1 VGTWYQ
7 GREALTRHSKAR
19 DPDIRRIAREAEARL
34 VNDPQSRY
42 QQWPSEPPAAPT
54 ELNNGQPDP
63 PTGQDDLPQTPL
75 TDQLEDLVPPTPT
88 PEPELSTQRQVS
100 FTQQNGRPPIGPAPD
115 AQYTSP
121 YGQPPPPP
129 PPPTSSSHQVPMGQ
143 AAWVQPA
150 ENNGPNMHGAV
161 TSQQAHPQ
169 EGPPLQPAAPQNVIL
184 SRTRETKILL
194 SIDGDGIRG
203 LSALLLIESL
213 VNAICVKIGQRLDPH
228 QIFDLTGGSSLG
240 GVIAILL
247 CRLQMQAHRA
257 REAYKK
263 ISRQVYH
270 NKKEFYI
277 SLDPHAP
284 LPNGDGSALEG
295 EIRQVIQQ
303 ELGTQD
309 ERLFDGREDSGDV

>member
-1 VGTWYQ
+1 M
-7 GREALTRHSKAR
+7 A
-19 DPDIRRIAREAEARL
+19 
-34 VNDPQSRY
+34 
-42 QQWPSEPPAAPT
+42 
-54 ELNNGQPDP
+54 
-63 PTGQDDLPQTPL
+63 
-75 TDQLEDLVPPTPT
+75 
-88 PEPELSTQRQVS
+88 
-100 FTQQNGRPPIGPAPD
+100 PAPD
-115 AQYTSP
+115 AHYASP
-121 YGQPPPPP
+121 YGQPPPPMSFP
-129 PPPTSSSHQVPMGQ
+129 QPLPVGQGQ
-143 AAWVQPA
+143 AAWAQPA
-150 ENNGPNMHGAV
+150 ENNGPNMHGAMAP
-161 TSQQAHPQ
+161 QQAHPQ
-169 EGPPLQPAAPQNVIL
+169 EAPPIQPAAPQNVVL

-194 SIDGDGIRG
+194 SIDGDGVRG

-270 NKKEFYI
+270 NKREFYI

-284 LPNGDGSALEG
+284 LPNGDGSALEN

-303 ELGTQD
+303 ELGTTD
-309 ERLFDGREDSGDV
+309 ERLFDSREDSGDV

>member
-1 VGTWYQ
+1 LEIYYEE
-7 GREALTRHSKAR
+7 RELLTGGSKAR

-34 VNDPQSRY
+34 IHDPQSGYR
-42 QQWPSEPPAAPT
+42 QWPSEPPPAAPAALT
-54 ELNNGQPDP
+54 NGQPP
-63 PTGQDDLPQTPL
+63 TSTGQDNTPQTPIVDL
-75 TDQLEDLVPPTPT
+75 LEDSVPLSPS
-88 PEPELSTQRQVS
+88 PEAKPFAQSPAPSTMQH
-100 FTQQNGRPPIGPAPD
+100 TRPPMASAPD
-115 AQYTSP
+115 PHYASP
-121 YGQPPPPP
+121 YGQPPP
-129 PPPTSSSHQVPMGQ
+129 SSFSHQTPVGPTAPVQ
-143 AAWVQPA
+143 ASGADNSNIQ
-150 ENNGPNMHGAV
+150 GPVAP
-161 TSQQAHPQ
+161 QQAYPPQ
-169 EGPPLQPAAPQNVIL
+169 GPPLQPAATVPVVL
-184 SRTRETKILL
+184 SRTRDIKILL
-194 SIDGDGIRG
+194 SIDGDGVRG

-263 ISRQVYH
+263 ISRQVYL
-270 NKKEFYI
+270 NKRDFYI

-284 LPNGDGSALEG
+284 LPNGDGSALED
-295 EIRQVIQQ
+295 EIRQVIRQ